1 MEKLDVNEVELNGV
15 KYVRKDSISQ
25 NQVAESLDGMPYV
38 IIRTESAG
46 VHAGFLKKR
55 VGQEVELL
63 HARRLWY
70 WKGAASLS
78 QLAEEGT
85 KNPDECKFPCEVSRI
100 ELMQAIEVILCTQ
113 KAKESIQN
121 VKIWQM

>member
-1 MEKLDVNEVELNGV
+1 MSEINVNEVELNGV
-15 KYVRKDSISQ
+15 KYIRKDSIDQ
-25 NQVAESLDGMPYV
+25 NKVAESLDGMPYV
-38 IIRTESAG
+38 IVRTHSAG
-46 VHAGFLKKR
+46 VHSGFLKSR
-55 VGQEVELL
+55 TGQEVELL

-85 KNPDECKFPCEVSRI
+85 KNPNECKFPCEVSRI
-100 ELMQAIEVILCTQ
+100 ELMQAIEIIPCTQ

-121 VKIWQM
+121 VKVWQM